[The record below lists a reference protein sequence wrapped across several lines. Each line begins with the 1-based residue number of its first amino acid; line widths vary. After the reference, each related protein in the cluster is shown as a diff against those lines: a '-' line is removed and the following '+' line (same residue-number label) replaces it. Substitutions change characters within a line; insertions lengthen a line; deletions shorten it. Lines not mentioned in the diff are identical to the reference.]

1 MRLRYSKQ
9 NNNNDF
15 KLISKLPDVG
25 TTIFSVMSALAA
37 ENNAINL
44 SQGFPDFP
52 IDPELS
58 KLLYEATKNGHNQYA
73 LMAGTMQLRENISL
87 LVKKIYKKETDHVNE
102 ITVTSGA
109 TEALFA
115 AVSAVVRPGDE
126 VIMFDPSYDSY
137 EPAVLLNQGI
147 PVRIPL
153 TFPDY
158 RIDWERV
165 HSVLNPK
172 TRLII
177 INSPNN
183 PTGSVISD
191 SDIRHLR
198 SIINNNDIY
207 ILSDEVYEHIIF
219 DGTEHRSLIREDE
232 LYRRSFI
239 VSSFG
244 KTFHITGWKVGYCI
258 SPPYLTEEFR
268 KVHQFLTF
276 STSTP
281 AQFALAEY
289 IINFSRVKSLKNFY
303 QSKRDFFL
311 NRISKTKFK
320 PLKCEGTYFQL
331 LDYSSMTDE
340 NDFDFAV
347 RLTKELRVASIPV
360 SVFYKEKTDNKVL
373 RFCFAKEES
382 TLAAAAE
389 SLMNFK

>member
-1 MRLRYSKQ
+1 
-9 NNNNDF
+9 
-15 KLISKLPDVG
+15 
-25 TTIFSVMSALAA
+25 MSALAA
-37 ENNAINL
+37 EHNAINL

-58 KLLYEATKNGHNQYA
+58 KLLYEASNNGHNQYA
-73 LMAGTMQLRENISL
+73 LMAGVLQLRENISL
-87 LVKKIYKKETDHVNE
+87 LVKKIYKKETDPVNE

-115 AVSAVVRPGDE
+115 AVSAVVRTGDE

-158 RIDWERV
+158 RIDWEKV

-258 SPPYLTEEFR
+258 APPDLTEEFR
-268 KVHQFLTF
+268 KIHQFLTF

-289 IINFSRVKSLKNFY
+289 IKNFSRVKELKNFY
-303 QSKRDFFL
+303 QSKRDYFL
-311 NRISKTKFK
+311 NRISETKFK

-331 LDYSSMTDE
+331 LDYSTMTDE

-389 SLMNFK
+389 RLMNFN

>member
-1 MRLRYSKQ
+1 M
-9 NNNNDF
+9 
-15 KLISKLPDVG
+15 ISKLPNVG

-37 ENNAINL
+37 EHNAINL

-52 IDPELS
+52 VDPELS
-58 KLLYEATKNGHNQYA
+58 ELIYEASRNGHNQYA
-73 LMAGTMQLRENISL
+73 LMAGVMQLRENISL
-87 LVKKIYKKETDHVNE
+87 LVKKTYNRDSDPVKE

-115 AVSAVVRPGDE
+115 AVSAVVRQGDE

-158 RIDWERV
+158 RIDWEKV
-165 HSVLNPK
+165 NSALNPR

-183 PTGSVISD
+183 PAGSVISD
-191 SDIRHLR
+191 QDIQQLK
-198 SIINNNDIY
+198 SIVNNNDVY
-207 ILSDEVYEHIIF
+207 VLSDEVYEHIIF
-219 DGTEHRSLIREDE
+219 DGAEHFSLLKDE
-232 LYRRSFI
+232 ELFQRSFI

-258 SPPYLTEEFR
+258 APPALTEEFR

-281 AQFALAEY
+281 AQYALAEY
-289 IINFSRVKSLKNFY
+289 LKDHGRVNELKNFY
-303 QSKRDFFL
+303 QSKRDYFL
-311 NRISKTKFK
+311 RLISGTKFR

-331 LDYSSMTDE
+331 LDYSAISNE
-340 NDFDFAV
+340 NDYEFAV
-347 RLTKELRVASIPV
+347 RLTKEYMVASIPV
-360 SVFYKEKTDNKVL
+360 SVFYKDRTDNKVL

-382 TLAAAAE
+382 TLAEAAQRLK
-389 SLMNFK
+389 SFI